1 MKVLITR
8 ADGRDL
14 GLVFEQ
20 RRVVEVFPM
29 ETDILPFH
37 PGDIILGQVQD
48 VAKSLKAAFIRLLP
62 SGKEQT
68 ECGGPAYLALQDVLH
83 PETRLVQGN
92 LLPVQIIAEPSGVK
106 PYRVTGRLSL
116 AGRYSAVG
124 YPIHGLQTSRK
135 LSGEQADRFRQLVL
149 DTGTVGDVDKCGIMI
164 RTQAGMLKETEP
176 LLTEINTLQHKL
188 RSILETAQ
196 TRTPGTILY
205 RELSPLSLKL
215 RDLSIEEVILDPAS
229 GLSVDTTGMAE
240 QAADEAGIP
249 HRTYTDP
256 NGAVYLTVSGLHKG
270 LENLIQRRVYLK
282 SGAYLVIDRTEA
294 LCAVDVNSGKS
305 GAHAGRGRETEDL
318 RFAVNQEAAEEVF
331 HQIRARNLSGMILID
346 FINMNPEHTELLGRQ
361 LRQLCEQDPL
371 PMSFV
376 DYTGLGLAELTRKKT
391 GKPLEEWWKPLD
403 SKLTE

>member
-256 NGAVYLTVSGLHKG
+256 NGAVYLT
-270 LENLIQRRVYLK
+270 
-282 SGAYLVIDRTEA
+282 EA

-376 DYTGLGLAELTRKKT
+376 DFTGLGLAELTRKKT